1 MQAMRTLFLI
11 ALVGSTAV
19 SSASFDLLFV
29 ADNGTGTPATRTIRR
44 YDPVTGAALGSFG
57 SAPSDWR
64 AVCVVPSLRRV
75 YAATVS
81 SGVYGYDMD
90 SGELVM
96 RSAASFYSMRLD
108 ASGTR
113 VLVGTTNQVL
123 SVDPATLG
131 SGTIALGASL
141 GLSGGLRAVQGTF
154 ASSYAAFD
162 PATNQVWG
170 VNSAGTA
177 LGSFISFGAQN
188 MRDLFYVGVGRSQV
202 GMLSDGGG
210 TSSYSFATVSS
221 TGAIGV
227 VASAGMTSYFT
238 TMHAGAAA
246 HTGAYILGS
255 DGTGARG
262 LARISAIGG
271 FPGEFHAMP
280 GLVNP
285 VAMDTF
291 LAPEPGTW
299 AALGLGLVALA
310 RRRRK

>member
-1 MQAMRTLFLI
+1 MCRW
-11 ALVGSTAV
+11 VR
-19 SSASFDLLFV
+19 
-29 ADNGTGTPATRTIRR
+29 PIR
-44 YDPVTGAALGSFG
+44 
-57 SAPSDWR
+57 
-64 AVCVVPSLRRV
+64 
-75 YAATVS
+75 
-81 SGVYGYDMD
+81 
-90 SGELVM
+90 
-96 RSAASFYSMRLD
+96 
-108 ASGTR
+108 
-113 VLVGTTNQVL
+113 L

-255 DGTGARG
+255 DGRAHQDWPESQR
-262 LARISAIGG
+262 LA
-271 FPGEFHAMP
+271 
-280 GLVNP
+280 V
-285 VAMDTF
+285 F
-291 LAPEPGTW
+291 LESSTRCPAW
-299 AALGLGLVALA
+299 
-310 RRRRK
+310 